1 MCLGCEFE
9 VRSFDD
15 CINGASF
22 LAEATVNAFC
32 HVDVVPVEGLGSLL
46 HTKWWKRKRMVS
58 GFEGKGI
65 SDLVVLRLPS
75 SRSSASIVIA

>member
-1 MCLGCEFE
+1 MKLTDLVCLGCEFE

-32 HVDVVPVEGLGSLL
+32 HVDVVPVRGSLD
-46 HTKWWKRKRMVS
+46 HYYTRN
-58 GFEGKGI
+58 GGKE
-65 SDLVVLRLPS
+65 SVWLVNLK
-75 SRSSASIVIA
+75 